1 MNKWFAKYTETF
13 NFEDYENKEEL
24 EDNDVVYSYKD
35 DVTNGTFIVDK
46 KYTHVN
52 GTISEDTAFES
63 ISTDL
68 SYELIYKC
76 KNNKFLYKLKEKEE
90 IFIFDIVPNNQSNP
104 SNEKIF
110 TNFLETFKVPQTKI
124 LPIDVNDN
132 ITFIIGQ
139 PNTGKSYKFE
149 KSILF
154 PNADENSFKY
164 VKIPVSGGIGNE
176 YKGLQSTDLAITYDP
191 IKKELR
197 FGEFLQILMSAI
209 VNPNVPHVIFLDDFH
224 NQDISS
230 LLSEYTP
237 LFKSQQKRTLKGI
250 EDIHEIFNPS
260 FVSTD
265 AFIDTWN
272 KFIESNCDKDI
283 ADKEVPKVPLTN
295 RISGCSLN
303 LVFPSNFYLL
313 GAANFNE
320 NTLNIFADWE
330 DRAKITYKNP
340 ISTFH
345 SPDNNQPDFLK
356 CCIELNTSLKN
367 ILEKNNIFDYEKYC
381 FGLWKIVEADGKV
394 ISELDKQ
401 KEVIKFLFGMIK
413 NALRFNNK
421 NSWINKIG
429 WKLFIEMQFNEWFK
443 ANIKDLNSSFDSE
456 KIDYKTLHDFNI
468 YDDEI

>member
-35 DVTNGTFIVDK
+35 DVANGTFIVDK
-46 KYTHVN
+46 KYTYFN
-52 GTISEDTAFES
+52 DTISEDTAFES

-68 SYELIYKC
+68 PYELIYKC
-76 KNNKFLYKLKEKEE
+76 KNNKFLYKLEEKEE
-90 IFIFDIVPNNQSNP
+90 IFIFDILPNNQSNP
-104 SNEKIF
+104 SNENIF
-110 TNFLETFKVPQTKI
+110 TNFLKTFEVPQTRI
-124 LPIDVNDN
+124 SPIDVNDN

-154 PNADENSFKY
+154 PNVNENSFKY

-237 LFKSQQKRTLKGI
+237 LFKSQQKR
-250 EDIHEIFNPS
+250 DILNINSSHEIFNQTFS
-260 FVSTD
+260 STD
-265 AFIDTWN
+265 EFIKIWN
-272 KFIESNCDKDI
+272 KFIKEHCLDI
-283 ADKEVPKVPLTN
+283 PKVPITN
-295 RISGCSLN
+295 RISGESLY
-303 LVFPSNFYLL
+303 LVYPSNFYLL
-313 GAANFNE
+313 GAANFNA

-330 DRAKITYKNP
+330 DRARITYKDP
-340 ISTFH
+340 IETFTL
-345 SPDNNQPDFLK
+345 SNDAGFVE
-356 CCIELNTSLKN
+356 CCKELNTKLRS
-367 ILEKNNIFDYEKYC
+367 ILENKNIFDYEKYC
-381 FGLWKIVEADGKV
+381 FGMWKIVEPDGNP
-394 ISELDKQ
+394 ISDPSKQ
-401 KEVIKFLFGMIK
+401 KDIFRFLFGMIK
-413 NALRFNNK
+413 NSLRFNNK
-421 NSWINKIG
+421 NSLINTIG
-429 WKLFIEMQFNEWFK
+429 KSLFIEMQSNDWFRS
-443 ANIKDLNSSFDSE
+443 NIKEINQDLEDKVFF
-456 KIDYKTLHDFNI
+456 KILHTYNI
-468 YDDEI
+468 YEEDI